1 MNMEETK
8 IVQMADFLSIAIEEL
23 ESENSEIALDFVKD
37 VHTMLLDEI
46 DDL

>member
-23 ESENSEIALDFVKD
+23 EGENNEIALDFIRD

-46 DDL
+46 DDV